1 MLRKTVS
8 VALVLACALML
19 VPASSIRAQGGTDW
33 NSELGDWS
41 GKTLKVLMIGDPWV
55 GAFDTLNPVFEDLT
69 GAKVVVDA
77 YGYDATHE
85 KEVLVGVSQSSDYD
99 IIVLDSPWVGE
110 FAEGGFVEDLT
121 PYIDATDP
129 AIIAWDDFMPS
140 FREVVQWKG
149 QIVGI
154 PFGPYIAM
162 THYRTDLFEAAG
174 LQPPQTVDDFKAA
187 AAALTKDGMYGAVLN
202 NQRGS
207 GVGQAY
213 FEYIY
218 AFGGKPF
225 ESTYPGSPDAYA
237 DMTPLLDS
245 PESVAV
251 VQFFVDMMKYEP
263 VGAENVAWDERAT
276 LFATGQV
283 AEITAWTVRTPGF
296 ANPEQSVITDKFA
309 TALFPHAEGA
319 EPSPPLGG
327 WLMGINKF
335 AGQKDM
341 AWDYIKW
348 FTSQETLKNFIL
360 AGGPPARMSAMQDPD
375 VLAAQPWVPVVE
387 ESVPYTYADCRPRI
401 PESSEIITTIGNYIS
416 EAIVGNMTPE
426 EAMKAA
432 DEEVGT
438 LLKNAGYVVNQ

>member
-1 MLRKTVS
+1 MLKRLVS
-8 VALVLACALML
+8 LALILACIML
-19 VPASSIRAQGGTDW
+19 PLSMAQAQDGGVDW
-33 NSELGDWS
+33 ESELGDWS

-55 GAFDTLNPVFEDLT
+55 GAFDTINPAFEDLT
-69 GAKVVVDA
+69 GAKVIVDA

-85 KEVLVGVSQSSDYD
+85 KEVLVGASQSSDYD
-99 IIVLDSPWVGE
+99 VIVLDSPWVGE
-110 FAEGGFVEDLT
+110 FAEGGFVEDLK

-140 FREVVQWKG
+140 FIDVVTWKD
-149 QIVGI
+149 QIVGV
-154 PFGPYIAM
+154 PFGPYIAI
-162 THYRTDLFEAAG
+162 THYRTDLFEEAG
-174 LQPPQTVDDFKAA
+174 LEAPVTVDDLKAA
-187 AAALTKDGMYGAVLN
+187 AAALTKDGMYGASLN

-207 GVGQAY
+207 PVGQAY

-225 ESTYPGSPDAYA
+225 ESTYPGSPDPYA

-245 PESVAV
+245 PESIAL
-251 VQFFVDMMKYEP
+251 VQYFVDMLKYEP
-263 VGAENVAWDERAT
+263 VGAENVAWDERAA
-276 LFATGQV
+276 LFSTGQV
-283 AEITAWTVRTPGF
+283 GWITEWTVRTPGF
-296 ANPEQSVITDKFA
+296 ANPEQSIITDKFGVA
-309 TALFPHAEGA
+309 MFPHAEGA

-335 AGQKDM
+335 GTQKDM

-348 FTSQETLKNFIL
+348 FTSQETLKQFVL
-360 AGGPPARMSAMQDPD
+360 AGGPPARMSHMTDPD
-375 VLAAQPWVPVVE
+375 ILAAQWWVPVVA

-416 EAIVGNMTPE
+416 EAIVGNMSAE

-432 DEEVGT
+432 DEDVAA
-438 LLKNAGYVVNQ
+438 LLKEAGYVVNQ